1 MTTTMYKTT
10 TEPAEKGRRAFSQVL
25 EKLREMVIS
34 YEIKPGERLN
44 EVALAERLGV
54 SRTPVREALHFLARD
69 GFLAEAGRG
78 YVRRPLNL
86 KEMIDLYETREVLE
100 VACLQLAAG
109 RATPQRLDALEA
121 FLAESRAKSP
131 DLPVTELV
139 SLDETFHHMLAEM
152 SGNHELQRILHNVN
166 ERIRFIRWST
176 WNASAATRPRP
187 NTPPSSPRCAPATSA
202 PRSRTC
208 AAISP
213 SAPNRSRNAS
223 RRDWRASTSTTTK
236 PRQAPEAGPFR
247 PRTASAG

>member
-1 MTTTMYKTT
+1 
-10 TEPAEKGRRAFSQVL
+10 

-109 RATPQRLDALEA
+109 RSSPQRLDALEA

-139 SLDETFHHMLAEM
+139 SLDETFHRMLAEM
-152 SGNHELQRILHNVN
+152 SGNHELQRILDNV
-166 ERIRFIRWST
+166 
-176 WNASAATRPRP
+176 
-187 NTPPSSPRCAPATSA
+187 
-202 PRSRTC
+202 
-208 AAISP
+208 
-213 SAPNRSRNAS
+213 
-223 RRDWRASTSTTTK
+223 
-236 PRQAPEAGPFR
+236 
-247 PRTASAG
+247 